1 MSGDPTL
8 ERIAQGNGLAL
19 CAAGPWT
26 ARFAPD
32 LERIVAEAEKLAGSR
47 PNIFID
53 VSQVSKLDTFGAW
66 LIERLRRS
74 LTQGGV
80 EAKIAG
86 LSANYSS
93 LVDEVRRV
101 KASPALETSSVT
113 ITGMLD
119 QIGRSVAGI
128 GGTLVSL
135 IDMLGAVLAAA
146 GRCLIHPAGFRLT
159 STVHHLEQVCWR
171 AVPIVVLITFLI
183 GCIISQQGIFHFRQ
197 FGADIFVVDMLGVL
211 VLREIGVL
219 LVAIMVAGRSGSAY
233 TAELGSM
240 KMREEIDALRTMGFD
255 PIEVLILPRMLALVL
270 ALPIL
275 AFLGA
280 MAALYG
286 GGLVA
291 WLYGGVDPEAFLL
304 RLRDAISIDH
314 FIVGMIKAPVM
325 AAVIGIVAC
334 VEGLAVQGSAESL
347 GPAHDLLGGEG
358 YLLRHRDGRR
368 VRDLLRIDRN
378 VTMALQPA
386 SDAIIRVRDITVQF
400 GKNRILDGLNLDVK
414 RGEILGF
421 VGPSGAGKS
430 VLTRTII
437 GLVPKVAGSIEVFG
451 VDLDAADAKARRG
464 VERRWGVLFQQG
476 ALFSSL
482 TVRQNIQFPVREY
495 LSLSQRLLDEITI
508 AKLGMVGLK
517 PEVVDRY
524 PVGTLRRHDQARGAG
539 ARAGARSGTG
549 VPR

>member
-1 MSGDPTL
+1 MSGDPKL
-8 ERIAQGNGLAL
+8 ERIAKGNALAL
-19 CAAGPWT
+19 CATGTWT
-26 ARFAPD
+26 ASFAPV
-32 LERIVAEAEKLAGSR
+32 LERMVADAEKLAGGPQS
-47 PNIFID
+47 IFID
-53 VSQVSKLDTFGAW
+53 VSEVARLDTFGAW

-74 LTQGGV
+74 LTQGPV
-80 EAKIAG
+80 EAQIAG

-101 KASPALETSSVT
+101 RATPVIETGTIT
-113 ITGMLD
+113 ITGMLE
-119 QIGRSVAGI
+119 QIGRGVAGVA
-128 GGTLVSL
+128 GTVAGL

-146 GRCLIHPAGFRLT
+146 GRVLIHPRSLRLT
-159 STVHHLEQVCWR
+159 STVHHMEQVCWR
-171 AVPIVVLITFLI
+171 AVPIIVLITFLI
-183 GCIISQQGIFHFRQ
+183 GCIIAQQGIFHFRR

-255 PIEVLILPRMLALVL
+255 PIEVLVLPRMLALVL

-314 FIVGMIKAPVM
+314 FIVGIVKAPVM

-347 GPAHDLLGGEG
+347 GQHTTASVVKGIFFVIVM
-358 YLLRHRDGRR
+358 DG
-368 VRDLLRIDRN
+368 VFAIFF
-378 VTMALQPA
+378 A
-386 SDAIIRVRDITVQF
+386 S
-400 GKNRILDGLNLDVK
+400 
-414 RGEILGF
+414 
-421 VGPSGAGKS
+421 
-430 VLTRTII
+430 I
-437 GLVPKVAGSIEVFG
+437 G
-451 VDLDAADAKARRG
+451 
-464 VERRWGVLFQQG
+464 
-476 ALFSSL
+476 
-482 TVRQNIQFPVREY
+482 
-495 LSLSQRLLDEITI
+495 
-508 AKLGMVGLK
+508 M
-517 PEVVDRY
+517 
-524 PVGTLRRHDQARGAG
+524 
-539 ARAGARSGTG
+539 
-549 VPR
+549 